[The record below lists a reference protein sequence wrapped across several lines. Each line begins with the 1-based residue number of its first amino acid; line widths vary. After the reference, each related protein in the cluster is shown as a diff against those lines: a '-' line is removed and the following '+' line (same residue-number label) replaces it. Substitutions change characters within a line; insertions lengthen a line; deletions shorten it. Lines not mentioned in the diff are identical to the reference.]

1 MRSGCYSQ
9 PHAAHRLL
17 RLACRCAWHG
27 TATAVISSVRDAWLS
42 THSATHGDVL
52 HLQFAYL
59 TPAVPSADASTACSS
74 DAAASGLVGF
84 SSWASSSSSA
94 VRLKGNSRLC
104 SATQCRRR
112 ASRKL
117 PTYTHTQMQHVRTRC
132 GMRGAMV
139 AGLNKSVAG
148 RASLHTMVR
157 QCATTQTPSAAFCGT
172 CQSTASCAAGLY
184 DEKILTAAH

>member
-9 PHAAHRLL
+9 PHAARRLL

-52 HLQFAYL
+52 HLRLRTSHQLSHPQMPAQPAAVMQLRQGWWASAAGPPAAAALYDSKG
-59 TPAVPSADASTACSS
+59 TPACAPPPSVAGGPAGSC
-74 DAAASGLVGF
+74 
-84 SSWASSSSSA
+84 
-94 VRLKGNSRLC
+94 
-104 SATQCRRR
+104 Q
-112 ASRKL
+112 
-117 PTYTHTQMQHVRTRC
+117 PTHTQMQHVRTRC

-172 CQSTASCAAGLY
+172 CQSTASCTAGLY